1 MLKIKPVFNVS
12 KYRKNMYSQKVTT
25 NQQQGCE
32 ENQSERSGRWKQ
44 SPQKSENIWKAGE
57 PRNSVTVTEGAQVS
71 RKVCLIVSDT

>member
-32 ENQSERSGRWKQ
+32 ENQSERSGR
-44 SPQKSENIWKAGE
+44 
-57 PRNSVTVTEGAQVS
+57 
-71 RKVCLIVSDT
+71 